1 MDPISI
7 GAVALGSMPE
17 LATVGALL
25 SAGGTA
31 YSAISSSQASNAQ
44 AAADRQKADLESKM
58 LDERAKEER
67 SSAQRVAAEELRKA
81 RFAQSRLGA
90 VAGASGSGTTDETV
104 MKLWGDIGKEGSY
117 NASQATASGEQK
129 ASGMNYQANLDR
141 WSADANSRIKEAAGR
156 STLIGGLMSSAG
168 GLANGLA
175 GTSKM
180 GLRYGGYTG
189 SESEYTYG
197 RRPQGYR

>member
-7 GAVALGSMPE
+7 AVAAAAAAPE
-17 LATVGALL
+17 LATIGAVLG
-25 SAGGTA
+25 AGGTA
-31 YSAISSSQASNAQ
+31 YSAISSSQAASAQ

-58 LDERAKEER
+58 MDERAKEER
-67 SSAQRVAAEELRKA
+67 SGAQRVAAEELRKA

-117 NASQATASGEQK
+117 NASQATAAGEQK
-129 ASGMNYQANLDR
+129 ASGLNYQANLDR
-141 WSADANSRIKEAAGR
+141 WSADANGRIKEAAGR

-168 GLANGLA
+168 GLASGLA

-180 GLRYGGYTG
+180 GMRYGGYTG
-189 SESEYTYG
+189 SDSDYTYG